1 MSLWTSSAL
10 KGIFHWF
17 SVWHQQIKSQS
28 FTGAENRQTDR
39 TSCTTDRKQQR
50 RSSCWRKSLFLFH
63 HSENKQVLNSSTVFV
78 FWWWLNTF
86 PLFTADP
93 MLTAFIQ
100 VFQVLFGKP
109 GRPVHI
115 WVLIITFMFSVQR
128 WWLCSPEYSWPPV
141 EILLI
146 KTDTKPNEISVLNP
160 AL

>member
-28 FTGAENRQTDR
+28 FHRSREQTDGQDELHHR
-39 TSCTTDRKQQR
+39 QKTAKTKQ
-50 RSSCWRKSLFLFH
+50 
-63 HSENKQVLNSSTVFV
+63 LNSSTVFV

-93 MLTAFIQ
+93 MLTVFTR

-109 GRPVHI
+109 GRPVRI
-115 WVLIITFMFSVQR
+115 WVLIIMFMFSVQR